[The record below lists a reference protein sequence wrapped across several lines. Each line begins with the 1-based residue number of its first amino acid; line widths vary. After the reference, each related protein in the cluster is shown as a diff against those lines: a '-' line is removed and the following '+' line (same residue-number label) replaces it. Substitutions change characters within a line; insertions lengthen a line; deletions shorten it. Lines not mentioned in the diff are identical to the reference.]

1 VKKQALMILL
11 SLLLV
16 SIFVRCGSNGS
27 RRDPNGILDREVV
40 GGKVKVAKLEGGEIL
55 LSGKG
60 IKQGVYSSTLKGD
73 QQNPHVI
80 YLPDKK
86 LYFVTWE
93 DYRNA
98 GSTGSDIY
106 GQFVNAD
113 GTICGESFVISN
125 AVGNQTSPRAA
136 YRDKDV
142 LQNPTGNDKIVV
154 VWQDERGGGDG
165 GYVFYKEIDVN
176 AINASCGGYVIGSEK
191 TLSYSDAKIYR
202 NGSAID
208 YVGQGDGTTN
218 SFTFRL
224 SYGIY
229 STKLSYGAYST
240 VIVPNTVRM
249 TDGKQQIQDDGN
261 GNIGTGT
268 IEYRTGKIK
277 NAGFTA
283 APDKYSRILV
293 SYSILRK
300 TAGSTTFSN
309 LSGLSTVSGTVG
321 NTPLAPGSLSLTST
335 SGTSFYVYDK
345 GDGTLAGDATG
356 TINYNSGRFTATFST
371 ALGKNTKAIAS
382 YNYYKSQEREVTYS
396 EYGSRLKARQ
406 LPKIN
411 YDPVKDTFHIM
422 WKEVRDIQN
431 VASELAF
438 NHTPVS
444 WVYGDNGGL
453 GYVVLDGN
461 ALTEKNNCLGN
472 ATADTLR
479 NSIRSFSRLITTSN
493 TATTETYTYEY
504 FGNVN
509 NPDVASDT
517 TTPETIFAFEGVRN
531 KGLLDITCN
540 DSNNNNTCDFWETV
554 TSTFSTSSYDDGFN
568 HIYSLFNN
576 EVCLASIQS
585 RKIDSSSTNSY
596 YPSLSFDPITKRF
609 IVVWEDTRTDENNK
623 SGNTKI
629 YGQLLFSGAGL
640 YKNNFLI
647 SYMDT
652 DGDGVQDNNVKNSN
666 QSKPYVTYDSVN
678 QRFFVIWQDGRNGD
692 ISSENLDIFGQY
704 VDLEGSRRGNNYTV
718 SVASGNQLVPTIAYN
733 NESNQFLAVWKDARN
748 YNVYGSDVYGQRFS
762 LGNPAMALLKLDNKP
777 FSPPLLDF
785 GVVTLGQFATQSF
798 KIKNVGDT
806 TLRVDYVSQPTFGN
820 FSSTTFQHQ
829 SLPSQL
835 ASQNDGNYLDLVPGA
850 ETTLTVKF
858 APKNAGSFT
867 SSFNIVSDGGTATV
881 NLQGSSVQPTIAVDT
896 NNLSFGDVKVGNS
909 KVLSFKITNNGNQP
923 YNITNI
929 TGASAPFTLSG
940 TTQGLLEPGK
950 SITVQVTFTPTQS
963 GTFTTQLDIQTDV
976 TGLSQTVNVTGNGV
990 APLMAVNTTSL
1001 DFGSQLTTGT
1011 KDLNIT
1017 ITNNGNSDITS
1028 LSYTLNGSAF
1038 SLPVSATAPI
1048 TPGNNKTITVRFS
1061 PTDLATYT
1069 GSLTIQSD
1077 GGTQTI
1083 SLTGQG
1089 ATPKITMIPDPSALD
1104 FGTIATNS
1112 SKTLALTIKNT
1123 GNSILTVTGITN
1135 PTPPFSYVFPPVFPI
1150 SLLPN
1155 STYTVTIKFAPTS
1168 DGTYS
1173 DSLTVTSDASNGNP
1187 VVQLQGIAATP
1198 TVTIPANVTF
1208 SSIGIGATETKSFI
1222 IQNNGQIDVKI
1233 LNFDQPQAP
1242 FTILNLPSTPY
1253 TLAAGAALI
1262 LQVRFA
1268 PSAAGSFTSELKIL
1282 FEHDLTNT
1290 KNVAFSGTGT
1300 SAGSISGGNILLTP
1314 TQLDWGVIT
1323 TGDSITKVITITNT
1337 GNQPFNITGV
1347 SNPTNAAYKINYI
1360 GKPATG
1366 ANPVTVISGGSFNL
1380 LVTFNPTNPGN
1391 YVDSFVIST
1400 DAVNGNQT
1408 VNLTGSA
1415 TGNSYSFSAP
1425 NYINFGRVEVGSAV
1439 TYAYTIENTGL
1450 KDIVLERAD
1459 YDETGPLKLDDDPD
1473 STAITF
1479 WPDKTIKPGE
1489 RLTVFMYFKP
1499 TEVGKFNSTIR
1510 LLFKHNP
1517 TTPYVIDV
1525 AGEGIEKGIGT
1536 SNGFIDILPSQV
1548 DFGTAAANSSNT
1560 MSVIIKNVGAKPFTI
1575 SSINATGLLAP
1586 FSITYPAGGTMTLLP
1601 GSTLPVLVN
1610 FNPTAE
1616 GNFNGSFVV
1625 NSADAINAPVTVN
1638 VRGVAKAAVL
1648 TVTPNS
1654 FDFGNVRV
1662 NTAKTMPLEIKN
1674 TSTVPYKIL
1683 SITAPLG
1690 FTVTPVD
1697 NVALPYTLDAGKTVN
1712 YSVTFSP
1719 TLSGTVAGSIR
1730 IVTDSQVMNATTINV
1745 TGKGVDGPKI
1755 GMWDKGEL
1763 GSVTVGNTKTLAVKI
1778 YNLGDDD
1785 LEINKIY
1792 ISSVK
1797 YTGSELVGGAE
1808 NSFNLSGFTLPMTIN
1823 ANSDNTFNINFT
1835 PQTIGNYEA
1844 TITVESNAGNK
1855 TTTVTGQGAGGK
1867 AVYSVTSVDFGQVAT
1882 GRSVT
1887 QIITLKNEGNAPL
1900 TITGVT
1906 APSSSSPFTVN
1917 DATLTGLQ
1925 IAPNGTYNIIVTYTP
1940 TAEVS
1945 NTGSFTITTDAA
1957 VNASQTINLSGT
1969 GVKPV
1974 LTVTDGDGVNV
1985 SILAFGG
1992 VVTGSAK
1999 DLQLTI
2005 ENTSKVAYNITGVSG
2020 ASAPYS
2026 IVEAVSYPKLLNAGE
2041 KLTLTVR
2048 FNPTVKGSYN
2058 VPLKIDTDAGITKII
2073 TLTGTSQSP
2082 EAKYDRTSID
2092 FGSVNVGGNK
2102 TVTVTIT
2109 NAGDAA
2115 LTIENVT
2122 GLPAGFSVSTQPAGT
2137 VVAGG
2142 TTTVEIAFTPTEI
2155 KAYSGVVTIKTNA
2168 GDQAITVTGQ
2178 GAGGKAVYSVTSVDF
2193 GQVGVGLTWGSK
2205 ITVTNEGN
2213 AVLTITGVDTANSL
2227 SGTPFATDIKG
2238 VTSIQLAPGGSQDI
2252 IITYTPSAAGTHTR
2266 TFTISTDDP
2275 ITPNQTISLR
2285 GVAANPSINVTNSS
2299 GVAITEIDFGSIKV
2313 NTEGQVTVT
2322 IVNNGSLP
2330 YELTGISTTNSDIKF
2345 NFSSFTPVTLN
2356 AGGKYQV
2363 ALKITSPSRKD
2374 ITGALNI
2381 TTTYPALNKSI
2392 PIKGKFIAPVL
2403 KTDKDTVDFG
2413 SVQVNSNNTATLTI
2427 YNEGDDTL
2435 TITDPSK
2442 YAYPAGFSFVSLTNT
2457 TVNAGSY
2464 VTLTLRFSPTTAKGY
2479 TGTIDLQTNAGTKTI
2494 NLSGTGTNG
2503 TLTVDK
2509 TSLDFGTVV
2518 EGTTTNMQEITIS
2531 NNGDASLTITSV
2543 SSPTNTAFVI
2553 LNPPNNTPIPAKG
2566 SYKLRLQ
2573 YTAPNLVAPA
2583 TYGSSIGSF
2592 SINTTVGN
2600 QTILLQAVYV
2610 SATNPSGQTGQAVLS
2625 VSPTSIDFG
2634 NVTVNTTST
2643 EQNVT
2648 ITNTGTAQLS
2658 ITSISTPTDSAF
2670 SILNAPAS
2678 GHILEAGA
2686 SYNLKL
2692 VYKPTV
2698 TGNNSGLF
2706 SITTNAGAKTV
2717 SLQGYCVASSSSTG
2731 GTGTGGTGTGGTTGT
2746 GTTTAASGGGCF
2758 IATAA
2763 YGSYMEPHVMVLRK
2777 FRDECLLTNAPGR
2790 AFVAFY
2796 YRTSPPIA
2804 DFIRQHET
2812 LRMLTRVALT
2822 PIVYFVE
2829 YTWQSGLALFVFSML
2844 LIKNKRRKR
2853 S

>member
-1459 YDETGPLKLDDDPD
+1459 YDVNGPLQLDDDPD

-1745 TGKGVDGPKI
+1745 TGKGQ
-1755 GMWDKGEL
+1755 
-1763 GSVTVGNTKTLAVKI
+1763 
-1778 YNLGDDD
+1778 
-1785 LEINKIY
+1785 
-1792 ISSVK
+1792 
-1797 YTGSELVGGAE
+1797 
-1808 NSFNLSGFTLPMTIN
+1808 
-1823 ANSDNTFNINFT
+1823 T
-1835 PQTIGNYEA
+1835 P
-1844 TITVESNAGNK
+1844 
-1855 TTTVTGQGAGGK
+1855 
-1867 AVYSVTSVDFGQVAT
+1867 
-1882 GRSVT
+1882 
-1887 QIITLKNEGNAPL
+1887 
-1900 TITGVT
+1900 
-1906 APSSSSPFTVN
+1906 
-1917 DATLTGLQ
+1917 
-1925 IAPNGTYNIIVTYTP
+1925 
-1940 TAEVS
+1940 
-1945 NTGSFTITTDAA
+1945 
-1957 VNASQTINLSGT
+1957 
-1969 GVKPV
+1969 
-1974 LTVTDGDGVNV
+1974 
-1985 SILAFGG
+1985 
-1992 VVTGSAK
+1992 
-1999 DLQLTI
+1999 
-2005 ENTSKVAYNITGVSG
+2005 
-2020 ASAPYS
+2020 
-2026 IVEAVSYPKLLNAGE
+2026 
-2041 KLTLTVR
+2041 
-2048 FNPTVKGSYN
+2048 
-2058 VPLKIDTDAGITKII
+2058 
-2073 TLTGTSQSP
+2073 
-2082 EAKYDRTSID
+2082 
-2092 FGSVNVGGNK
+2092 
-2102 TVTVTIT
+2102 
-2109 NAGDAA
+2109 
-2115 LTIENVT
+2115 
-2122 GLPAGFSVSTQPAGT
+2122 
-2137 VVAGG
+2137 
-2142 TTTVEIAFTPTEI
+2142 
-2155 KAYSGVVTIKTNA
+2155 
-2168 GDQAITVTGQ
+2168 
-2178 GAGGKAVYSVTSVDF
+2178 
-2193 GQVGVGLTWGSK
+2193 
-2205 ITVTNEGN
+2205 
-2213 AVLTITGVDTANSL
+2213 
-2227 SGTPFATDIKG
+2227 
-2238 VTSIQLAPGGSQDI
+2238 
-2252 IITYTPSAAGTHTR
+2252 
-2266 TFTISTDDP
+2266 
-2275 ITPNQTISLR
+2275 
-2285 GVAANPSINVTNSS
+2285 
-2299 GVAITEIDFGSIKV
+2299 
-2313 NTEGQVTVT
+2313 
-2322 IVNNGSLP
+2322 
-2330 YELTGISTTNSDIKF
+2330 
-2345 NFSSFTPVTLN
+2345 
-2356 AGGKYQV
+2356 
-2363 ALKITSPSRKD
+2363 
-2374 ITGALNI
+2374 
-2381 TTTYPALNKSI
+2381 
-2392 PIKGKFIAPVL
+2392 PVL

>member
-249 TDGKQQIQDDGN
+249 TDGKQQIKDDGN

-277 NAGFTA
+277 NAAFTA

-422 WKEVRDIQN
+422 WKEVRDMQN

-453 GYVVLDGN
+453 GYVDLDGN

-472 ATADTLR
+472 ATADTMR

-609 IVVWEDTRTDENNK
+609 IVVWEDTRVDENNK

-629 YGQLLFSGAGL
+629 YGQLLFSGGGL

-762 LGNPAMALLKLDNKP
+762 LGNPAMALLKLDNTP

-896 NNLSFGDVKVGNS
+896 NNLSFGDIKVGNS
-909 KVLSFKITNNGNQP
+909 KVLSFKITNNGNQS

-1038 SLPVSATAPI
+1038 SIPVSATAPI
-1048 TPGNNKTITVRFS
+1048 TPGNNKTVTVRFS

-1123 GNSILTVTGITN
+1123 GNSILTVTGITI
-1135 PTPPFSYVFPPVFPI
+1135 PTSPFSYVFPPVFPI

-1155 STYTVTIKFAPTS
+1155 STYTVTIKFAPTV

-1173 DSLTVTSDASNGNP
+1173 NSLTVTSDASNGNP

-1208 SSIGIGATETKSFI
+1208 SSIGIGATETKSFL

-1253 TLAAGAALI
+1253 TLPAGAALI

-1347 SNPTNAAYKINYI
+1347 SNPTNAAYTINYI
-1360 GKPATG
+1360 GKPATV
-1366 ANPVTVISGGSFNL
+1366 ANPVTVISGGSYNL

-1391 YVDSFVIST
+1391 YVGSFVIST

-1415 TGNSYSFSAP
+1415 TGNSFSFSAP

-1439 TYAYTIENTGL
+1439 TYVYTIENTGL
-1450 KDIVLERAD
+1450 KDKVLLSAD
-1459 YDETGPLKLDDDPD
+1459 YDETGPLKLYDDPGL
-1473 STAITF
+1473 TAITF
-1479 WPDKTIKPGE
+1479 GTNKTIKPGE
-1489 RLTVFMYFKP
+1489 RLTFFMRFKP
-1499 TEVGKFNSTIR
+1499 TVVGKFNSTIR
-1510 LLFKHNP
+1510 LLFEDNP

-1548 DFGTAAANSSNT
+1548 DFGTAAVNSSNT

-1575 SSINATGLLAP
+1575 SSINATGLSAP

-1616 GNFNGSFVV
+1616 GNFIGSFVV

-1638 VRGVAKAAVL
+1638 VRGVAKAPVL

-1662 NTAKTMPLEIKN
+1662 NTEKTMPLEIKN
-1674 TSTVPYKIL
+1674 TSTVSYKIL
-1683 SITAPLG
+1683 SITAPSG

-1697 NVALPYTLDAGKTVN
+1697 NVTLPYTLDAGKTVN

-1730 IVTDSQVMNATTINV
+1730 IVTDSLTMSATTINV
-1745 TGKGVDGPKI
+1745 TGNGQ
-1755 GMWDKGEL
+1755 
-1763 GSVTVGNTKTLAVKI
+1763 
-1778 YNLGDDD
+1778 
-1785 LEINKIY
+1785 
-1792 ISSVK
+1792 
-1797 YTGSELVGGAE
+1797 
-1808 NSFNLSGFTLPMTIN
+1808 
-1823 ANSDNTFNINFT
+1823 T
-1835 PQTIGNYEA
+1835 P
-1844 TITVESNAGNK
+1844 
-1855 TTTVTGQGAGGK
+1855 
-1867 AVYSVTSVDFGQVAT
+1867 
-1882 GRSVT
+1882 
-1887 QIITLKNEGNAPL
+1887 
-1900 TITGVT
+1900 
-1906 APSSSSPFTVN
+1906 
-1917 DATLTGLQ
+1917 
-1925 IAPNGTYNIIVTYTP
+1925 
-1940 TAEVS
+1940 
-1945 NTGSFTITTDAA
+1945 
-1957 VNASQTINLSGT
+1957 
-1969 GVKPV
+1969 
-1974 LTVTDGDGVNV
+1974 
-1985 SILAFGG
+1985 
-1992 VVTGSAK
+1992 
-1999 DLQLTI
+1999 
-2005 ENTSKVAYNITGVSG
+2005 
-2020 ASAPYS
+2020 
-2026 IVEAVSYPKLLNAGE
+2026 
-2041 KLTLTVR
+2041 
-2048 FNPTVKGSYN
+2048 
-2058 VPLKIDTDAGITKII
+2058 
-2073 TLTGTSQSP
+2073 
-2082 EAKYDRTSID
+2082 
-2092 FGSVNVGGNK
+2092 
-2102 TVTVTIT
+2102 
-2109 NAGDAA
+2109 
-2115 LTIENVT
+2115 
-2122 GLPAGFSVSTQPAGT
+2122 
-2137 VVAGG
+2137 
-2142 TTTVEIAFTPTEI
+2142 
-2155 KAYSGVVTIKTNA
+2155 
-2168 GDQAITVTGQ
+2168 
-2178 GAGGKAVYSVTSVDF
+2178 
-2193 GQVGVGLTWGSK
+2193 
-2205 ITVTNEGN
+2205 
-2213 AVLTITGVDTANSL
+2213 
-2227 SGTPFATDIKG
+2227 
-2238 VTSIQLAPGGSQDI
+2238 
-2252 IITYTPSAAGTHTR
+2252 
-2266 TFTISTDDP
+2266 P
-2275 ITPNQTISLR
+2275 I
-2285 GVAANPSINVTNSS
+2285 
-2299 GVAITEIDFGSIKV
+2299 
-2313 NTEGQVTVT
+2313 
-2322 IVNNGSLP
+2322 
-2330 YELTGISTTNSDIKF
+2330 
-2345 NFSSFTPVTLN
+2345 
-2356 AGGKYQV
+2356 
-2363 ALKITSPSRKD
+2363 
-2374 ITGALNI
+2374 
-2381 TTTYPALNKSI
+2381 
-2392 PIKGKFIAPVL
+2392 L

-2479 TGTIDLQTNAGTKTI
+2479 TGTINLQTNAGTKTI
-2494 NLSGTGTNG
+2494 NLIGTGTNG

-2518 EGTTTNMQEITIS
+2518 EGTTTNIQEITIS

-2625 VSPTSIDFG
+2625 VSPTSIDFD
-2634 NVTVNTTST
+2634 NVTVNTTSK

-2678 GHILEAGA
+2678 GHILEANA
-2686 SYNLKL
+2686 SYKLKL

-2731 GTGTGGTGTGGTTGT
+2731 GTGTGGT

-2829 YTWQSGLALFVFSML
+2829 YTWQSGLSLFVFSML